1 MFGWVRWVAAGL
13 PFGSAMCVVDCEVQ
27 GGVMAAG
34 RPDVCSGRIQP
45 LWTVEGGPAVRT
57 TLLEECS
64 QWCHAKARSACG
76 VLGRSALMMQILGGS
91 YFFKSMC
98 STRRAPVAPTL
109 EGDDRGSVNNG

>member
-1 MFGWVRWVAAGL
+1 MFGWLRWVAAGL

-57 TLLEECS
+57 TSVGVQPVVSCESAVSVWRLGAERPHDEDIGGVVFFQVHVQHEEGAS
-64 QWCHAKARSACG
+64 RPHIAVR
-76 VLGRSALMMQILGGS
+76 
-91 YFFKSMC
+91 
-98 STRRAPVAPTL
+98 
-109 EGDDRGSVNNG
+109 